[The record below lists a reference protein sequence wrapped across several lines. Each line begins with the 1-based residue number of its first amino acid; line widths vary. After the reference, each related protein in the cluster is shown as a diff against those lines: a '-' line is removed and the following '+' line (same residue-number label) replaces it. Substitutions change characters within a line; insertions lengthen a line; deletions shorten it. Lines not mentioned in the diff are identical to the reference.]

1 MRAASSRKE
10 LLDRWA
16 KAMAAKFKEVLTGPH
31 RPVALEVARWE
42 ADWWKAEAL
51 RLADRG

>member
-1 MRAASSRKE
+1 MRAASSREE

-16 KAMAAKFKEVLTGPH
+16 QAMGLKLKEVLAGPL
-31 RPVALEVARWE
+31 RPVALEVAQWE

-51 RLADRG
+51 QLADRG